1 MIGKL
6 VKRKKTKQ
14 HKFFGVGV
22 VLDYKS
28 TGWLYPSTELKVH
41 FPNCETGSR
50 IATIDIEYVEFV
62 QEDKKCP

>member
-28 TGWLYPSTELKVH
+28 TGWLYPSTELTVH
-41 FPNCETGSR
+41 FPNCETGSCT
-50 IATIDIEYVEFV
+50 AKVDIGLVDFV
-62 QEDKKCP
+62 QKETK

>member
-28 TGWLYPSTELKVH
+28 TGWLYPSTELTVH
-41 FPNCETGSR
+41 FPNCETGSLT
-50 IATIDIEYVEFV
+50 AKVDIDLVDFV
-62 QEDKKCP
+62 QKETK

>member
-14 HKFFGVGV
+14 HKFFGIGV
-22 VLDYKS
+22 VTDYRS
-28 TGWLYPSTELKVH
+28 TGWLYPSTELTVH

-50 IATIDIEYVEFV
+50 IVKVDVGLVDFIEK
-62 QEDKKCP
+62 DKKCP

>member
-6 VKRKKTKQ
+6 VKRNKTKQ

-28 TGWLYPSTELKVH
+28 TGRFYPSTELTVH
-41 FPNCETGSR
+41 FPNCETGSC
-50 IATIDIEYVEFV
+50 IAKVDIGLVDFV
-62 QEDKKCP
+62 QKETK